1 MAQASAPGWITLT
14 LGLLALLATLAF
26 FDDTSLLPQAS
37 ASEDA
42 WPDRMLVDERARST
56 YAAQARLEI
65 LTVGWVEG
73 TRAPPLAQL
82 ARLHELTLALT
93 PNPQPQPQP

>member
-14 LGLLALLATLAF
+14 LGLLALLTTLAF

-42 WPDRMLVDERARST
+42 WPDRMLVGMVSW
-56 YAAQARLEI
+56 LGPS
-65 LTVGWVEG
+65 L
-73 TRAPPLAQL
+73 TRAPFYQA
-82 ARLHELTLALT
+82 TMF
-93 PNPQPQPQP
+93 